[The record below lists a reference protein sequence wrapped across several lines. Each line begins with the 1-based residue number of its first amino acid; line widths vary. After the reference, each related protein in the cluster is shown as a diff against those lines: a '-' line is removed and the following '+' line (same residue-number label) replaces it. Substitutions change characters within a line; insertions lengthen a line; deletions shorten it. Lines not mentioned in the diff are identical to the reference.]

1 MRIEYQLEIAKMRT
15 QLANATRDELYE
27 MCIALL
33 TLNYNYREV
42 ASKVMKQ
49 EFPPITP
56 P

>member
-1 MRIEYQLEIAKMRT
+1 MKLEYQIEIAKMRT
-15 QLANATRDELYE
+15 KLADATRDELYE

-42 ASKVMKQ
+42 ASTIMRQ
-49 EFPPITP
+49 EFPPVTP